1 MTFFDAGFL
10 GVIEGLTE
18 FLPISSTAH
27 LILAGKLLGLP
38 ENDFWTVFAVAIQS
52 GAILAVVVLY
62 VKKFF
67 DWDVL
72 KKIIIAFIPTGI
84 IGLVLH
90 KLLGDSLL
98 ANIPVTL
105 LAIGVGGVIIILVE
119 RFLEKETDEEKGDS
133 ILSLSYK
140 KAALIGVAQAVA
152 IVPGVSRSAAT
163 IIGGR
168 LLGMSKKAVVEFSFL
183 LAVPTIAAATL
194 LEVVQNR
201 ALFVSSNV
209 SVLLIGFVVSFVVA
223 LLAIRFL
230 LAYIRRHSLSVF
242 GWYRIALVT
251 VFIFFFYVS

>member
-1 MTFFDAGFL
+1 VNFFDAGFL
-10 GVIEGLTE
+10 GVVEGLTE

-27 LILAGKLLGLP
+27 LILAGKFLSLP

-62 VKKFF
+62 VRKFF
-67 DWDVL
+67 DQDIL
-72 KKIIIAFIPTGI
+72 KKILIAFIPTGV

-98 ANIPVTL
+98 SNIPVTL

-119 RFLEKETDEEKGDS
+119 RFFAKESDGEKGDS

-152 IVPGVSRSAAT
+152 IIPGVSRSAAT

-209 SVLLIGFVVSFVVA
+209 SVLLVGFVVSFVVA

-230 LAYIRRHSLSVF
+230 LAYIRRHSLEVF
-242 GWYRIALVT
+242 GWYRILLVI
-251 VFIFFFYVS
+251 VFVFFFYVS